1 PGAAAEAH
9 AQGLR
14 RLAMLVNAKAVK
26 YLQRNLPG
34 LREMSLIYT
43 PLAPAE
49 TLQEDLLA
57 LILEQCCF
65 TRGYAIR
72 REEDFAAAMQQAKNL
87 MPTANRVCQQA
98 QRIFTAYQAARQQFQ
113 SVQERCSAASRK
125 DIRAQFDALV
135 YPGFLHH
142 TPYQWLEEMPR
153 YFRALTVRLE
163 KLAAAPAG
171 DEQKYQQL
179 QPFLQEYARLKTAAN
194 TAQDNTQGN
203 RELITLRWMLEEYRV
218 SLFAQPMKTAVPVS
232 PKRLE
237 KQLARCR

>member
-1 PGAAAEAH
+1 
-9 AQGLR
+9 
-14 RLAMLVNAKAVK
+14 
-26 YLQRNLPG
+26 
-34 LREMSLIYT
+34 
-43 PLAPAE
+43 
-49 TLQEDLLA
+49 
-57 LILEQCCF
+57 
-65 TRGYAIR
+65 
-72 REEDFAAAMQQAKNL
+72 
-87 MPTANRVCQQA
+87 
-98 QRIFTAYQAARQQFQ
+98 
-113 SVQERCSAASRK
+113 
-125 DIRAQFDALV
+125 FDALV

-232 PKRLE
+232 AKRLE